1 MDKIAI
7 SYRVM
12 YRELIV
18 CGRHIQKLS
27 IYLKRTYPNISDAQI
42 EIVIGE
48 VKRRFV
54 SQFRRRWNNVR
65 RIKTKFE
72 EKYREW

>member
-18 CGRHIQKLS
+18 CGPHIQKLS
-27 IYLKRTYPNISDAQI
+27 IYLKRAYYPNISDAQI
-42 EIVIGE
+42 EIVIGKI
-48 VKRRFV
+48 KRRFV

-65 RIKTKFE
+65 RT
-72 EKYREW
+72 

>member
-1 MDKIAI
+1 
-7 SYRVM
+7 M